1 MYGSVFLDVVS
12 GTAHW
17 SPEAPR
23 RAMTPDRTVG
33 LMFQGRAHICKLNYP
48 LPPSPPPLYPY
59 PDPFNP

>member
-1 MYGSVFLDVVS
+1 MFLDVVS

-33 LMFQGRAHICKLNYP
+33 LMFQGRAQICKQNYP
-48 LPPSPPPLYPY
+48 RYMYPL
-59 PDPFNP
+59 